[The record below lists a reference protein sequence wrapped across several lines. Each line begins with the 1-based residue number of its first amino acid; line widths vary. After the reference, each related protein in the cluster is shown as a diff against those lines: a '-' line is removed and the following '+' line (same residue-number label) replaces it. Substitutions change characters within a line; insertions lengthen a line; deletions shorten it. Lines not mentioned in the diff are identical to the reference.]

1 MLTQAIRAN
10 PDTEARIRHAGV
22 FAGLAMDPAKSPLER
37 GDFLVRNLVGAD
49 QSSGALATADRV
61 RVGQTL
67 QFQIRAAQASR
78 EDLREML
85 DELMERLNGRRPAFG
100 CYFDCAGR
108 GRGLFGVPD
117 HDVTLIRERLGEFP
131 LFGFFGNGGFAPTGR
146 RTFFQ
151 DGKSKR
157 LNSSKQVTSI

>member
-1 MLTQAIRAN
+1 MQSFVGACV
-10 PDTEARIRHAGV
+10 GV
-22 FAGLAMDPAKSPLER
+22 TGDEDQGEVGAVGPTPLDGLERSLER

-49 QSSGALATADRV
+49 QSSGALAVAERV

-67 QFQIRAAQASR
+67 QFQIRDAQASR

-131 LFGFFGNGGFAPTGR
+131 LVGFFGNGEFAPIGR
-146 RTFFQ
+146 RNFFHNYTGALVIFPE
-151 DGKSKR
+151 D
-157 LNSSKQVTSI
+157 